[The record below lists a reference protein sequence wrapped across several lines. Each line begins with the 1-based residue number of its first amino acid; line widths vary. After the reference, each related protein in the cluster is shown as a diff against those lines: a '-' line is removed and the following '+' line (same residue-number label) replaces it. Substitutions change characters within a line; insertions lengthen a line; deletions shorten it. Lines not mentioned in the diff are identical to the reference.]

1 MKKKKKMIFLCLLLV
16 FIALFYIGCK
26 NYGETEI
33 KNTEIQ
39 HKIGVVVFDQDNP
52 ELRMFMNYYR
62 DYIEGGFPVQ
72 FYFSDA
78 VSSGED
84 EIAFIK
90 KMKEQGVEGIIS
102 FYGLD
107 LANTV
112 KACEEEEMYYVL
124 GSGTISEEEFNAVKS
139 NTYFLGTIGP
149 ESSEETK
156 AGEDMAADLA
166 DQGAKSYLIL
176 SGGSNAS
183 NYMHFERTIGMLN
196 TLAEKWNLSY
206 GESTEDLAVSE
217 TITKVETGNEEISI
231 TICPGYV
238 TREEGKENLTQAL
251 KEGTYD
257 AVLSA
262 VGVNDVLDQLL
273 SAEKEAGQ
281 DMLIGTVD
289 CFSQENYDAILADD
303 AYGNAEIN
311 YVKGK
316 YASMV
321 GPAFAALYNAMEGD
335 LDVVKPDGEAFR
347 LYQGFW
353 SASGRDQY
361 REMYGYTQDVY
372 ENAYSCADL
381 MKVIKAFDEDAD
393 FDQLKALT
401 EAYDLDSV
409 KERILNADK

>member
-1 MKKKKKMIFLCLLLV
+1 
-16 FIALFYIGCK
+16 
-26 NYGETEI
+26 
-33 KNTEIQ
+33 
-39 HKIGVVVFDQDNP
+39 
-52 ELRMFMNYYR
+52 
-62 DYIEGGFPVQ
+62 
-72 FYFSDA
+72 
-78 VSSGED
+78 
-84 EIAFIK
+84 
-90 KMKEQGVEGIIS
+90 
-102 FYGLD
+102 
-107 LANTV
+107 
-112 KACEEEEMYYVL
+112 
-124 GSGTISEEEFNAVKS
+124 
-139 NTYFLGTIGP
+139 
-149 ESSEETK
+149 
-156 AGEDMAADLA
+156 
-166 DQGAKSYLIL
+166 
-176 SGGSNAS
+176 
-183 NYMHFERTIGMLN
+183 MHFERTIGMLN